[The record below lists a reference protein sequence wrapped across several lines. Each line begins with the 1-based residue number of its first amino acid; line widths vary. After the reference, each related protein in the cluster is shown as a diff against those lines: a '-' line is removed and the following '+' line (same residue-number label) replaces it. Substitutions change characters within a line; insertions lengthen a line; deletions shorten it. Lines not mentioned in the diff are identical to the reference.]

1 MAGGQEA
8 NAFQTKELASGHL
21 VKEAMMREFHTL
33 NTGDSLR
40 VASDRLLAGS
50 QHDFPVVNGTE
61 VVGILSRSALLQGW
75 AQAGADAYVAEF
87 MNRSFLTVS
96 PDMALE
102 EATLQIQGAA
112 TDPVLVMEAGR
123 YGEPILVG
131 LLTQENLLEFLMLTQ
146 LQNRAINR
154 PYP

>member
-1 MAGGQEA
+1 
-8 NAFQTKELASGHL
+8 
-21 VKEAMMREFHTL
+21 
-33 NTGDSLR
+33 
-40 VASDRLLAGS
+40 
-50 QHDFPVVNGTE
+50 
-61 VVGILSRSALLQGW
+61 
-75 AQAGADAYVAEF
+75 
-87 MNRSFLTVS
+87 
-96 PDMALE
+96 MALE